1 MARSCLTNRELAV
14 TSPIK
19 QHRLTKLAGGLGLLL
34 AWGLVATAGSTWA
47 QSSFE
52 GLGHLGGSSSRATAI
67 SADGATVVGASDN
80 GTQEEAFRWTAATGM
95 LGLGGLDDGPSAAN
109 AVSADGAVVVGR
121 AQRGGEDEAFLWTE
135 AGGMLGL
142 GLLDEGRSEAFGVS
156 ADGSVVVGESGR
168 QAIRCGFLLGIS
180 CDPLVPGTERA
191 FRWTAAG
198 GMVDL
203 GITDPGVDDSDLGS
217 SARAVT
223 PDGSQAVGE
232 TFRYSFFCF
241 GIGGGG
247 CAPLRMPMV
256 ASRWVG
262 SNPGQIIDPNLATA
276 FAVSS
281 DGSITAGGGDTTPNT
296 GAHRPAFHSAQ
307 GGVVILGS
315 ENDFGRLARA
325 VSADGRVVVGDH
337 GLTVDG
343 VTVPIKTLLAQLFEL
358 DLTGWTLF
366 ELSGNDIKS
375 AYGMSA
381 DGLTIVGS
389 GRNPFNQVE
398 AWIARLDRLPTTA
411 ELATLPVFLPRTTRD
426 GNLLNSR
433 GLLSATLPRS
443 RSAQVGTT
451 VTIFASL
458 LNNSQVDAIGCRI
471 NLGSALP
478 VTLDFHR
485 SDPATNETVGPQ
497 NMAVD
502 IPAGAFQTFVIGLTP
517 TAAFSG
523 SELQLNTDCANA
535 TPAPYNPGI
544 NSIILS
550 ASQTPVADIIA
561 VAATASNDG
570 IAELGFPSNQGAFAV
585 ATANLGIAARIT
597 ASIDVGEVPVT
608 AFICQ
613 TDPLTGACLGPI
625 AKSVS
630 LDMAAG
636 ASPSFAVFL
645 ESEGIVSANA
655 SRSRV
660 FVNFHDETDEL
671 RGATSVAVNTEAP
684 SF

>member
-1 MARSCLTNRELAV
+1 MSDFDVVILGGGVNGLACA
-14 TSPIK
+14 T
-19 QHRLTKLAGGLGLLL
+19 T
-34 AWGLVATAGSTWA
+34 LVR
-47 QSSFE
+47 E
-52 GLGHLGGSSSRATAI
+52 GLTACVI
-67 SADGATVVGASDN
+67 ERN
-80 GTQEEAFRWTAATGM
+80 PW
-95 LGLGGLDDGPSAAN
+95 
-109 AVSADGAVVVGR
+109 VSAGGAVVVGR
-121 AQRGGEDEAFLWTE
+121 AQRGGEDEAFRWTE

-156 ADGSVVVGESGR
+156 ADGSVVVGESGAE
-168 QAIRCGFLLGIS
+168 AIRCGTLIGIS

-191 FRWTAAG
+191 FRWTAG
-198 GMVDL
+198 DGMVDL
-203 GITDPGVDDSDLGS
+203 GFTDPGIEDADLGS

-262 SNPGQIIDPNLATA
+262 SNPGQIIDANLATA

-281 DGSITAGGGDTTPNT
+281 DGSIAAGSGDTAPIT
-296 GAHRPAFHSAQ
+296 GANRPAFHSTQ
-307 GGVVILGS
+307 GGVVILGG
-315 ENDFGRLARA
+315 ENDFDRLARA

-343 VTVPIKTLLAQLFEL
+343 VTAPLKLVLSEIFGL
-358 DLTGWTLF
+358 DLTGWTLKEF
-366 ELSGNDIKS
+366 SGQDVRTVRGI
-375 AYGMSA
+375 SA
-381 DGLTIVGS
+381 DGLTLVGN
-389 GRNPFNQVE
+389 GINPFNQEE
-398 AWIARLDRLPTTA
+398 AWIARLDRLPTAA
-411 ELATLPVFLPRTTRD
+411 ELAALPAFLPRTTRD
-426 GNLLNSR
+426 GNVLNTG

-443 RSAQVGTT
+443 RSAVVGNT
-451 VTIFASL
+451 VTVFVSL

-471 NLGSALP
+471 GLGSPLP
-478 VTLDFHR
+478 VILDFHR

-497 NMAVD
+497 NTAVD

-517 TAAFSG
+517 TTALSG

-550 ASQTPVADIIA
+550 ASQTPVADIVAI
-561 VAATASNDG
+561 AATASNDG

-585 ATANLGIAARIT
+585 ATANLGVATRIT
-597 ASIDVGEVPVT
+597 ARIDVGEVPVT

-625 AKSVS
+625 AESVS
-630 LDMAAG
+630 LDIAAG
-636 ASPSFAVFL
+636 ANPSFAVFL

-660 FVNFHDETDEL
+660 FVNFHDESGAL
-671 RGATSVAVNTEAP
+671 RGATSVAVSTEAP
-684 SF
+684 RF